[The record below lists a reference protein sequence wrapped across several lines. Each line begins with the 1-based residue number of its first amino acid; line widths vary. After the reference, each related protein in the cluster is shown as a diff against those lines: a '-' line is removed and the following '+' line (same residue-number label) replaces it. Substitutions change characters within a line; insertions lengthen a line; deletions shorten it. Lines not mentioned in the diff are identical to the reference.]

1 MIQDIKSEIS
11 SPTLLKS
18 AVSAPN
24 RVIELSISVI
34 KSEISALI
42 PPEKYGIPTEKHAIR
57 MIKTTF
63 YIRCIIYIDMQDIV
77 YFMQS
82 VNHGG
87 ISPDRS
93 FFISF
98 Y

>member
-42 PPEKYGIPTEKHAIR
+42 PPKSTE
-57 MIKTTF
+57 
-63 YIRCIIYIDMQDIV
+63 
-77 YFMQS
+77 
-82 VNHGG
+82 
-87 ISPDRS
+87 SPPKNML
-93 FFISF
+93 FA
-98 Y
+98 